1 MRLALKSFGRLAGTL
16 VSLKLVEALDVLGAE
31 EAAPSDE
38 PLERKR
44 EPKLPGGAE
53 RVSPAMQVP
62 ALPKNL
68 ILYGPP
74 GTGKTWE
81 VLEKI
86 RPHFGER
93 AEMITFHPNFAYE
106 GFVEDSARSLTKP

>member
-1 MRLALKSFGRLAGTL
+1 VDPPSPEPALARP
-16 VSLKLVEALDVLGAE
+16 E
-31 EAAPSDE
+31 
-38 PLERKR
+38 
-44 EPKLPGGAE
+44 
-53 RVSPAMQVP
+53 
-62 ALPKNL
+62 LPKNL

-93 AEMITFHPNFAYE
+93 VEMITFHPNFAYE
-106 GFVEDSARSLTKP
+106 EFVEGLRPVSDGASAGRVRYEVVSGVFKRVCERAMEQPELPFLLVFDEINAPTSPPYSVS